1 MNWSQ
6 DPLDIERVYPLVGAS
21 SDGKESACNAGD
33 PDLVP
38 GLGKSPGE
46 GIGNPLLYSCL
57 ENPMDEEA
65 WSATVYGVA
74 KSPTRLSDFID
85 SLILF

>member
-1 MNWSQ
+1 M
-6 DPLDIERVYPLVGAS
+6 ERVYPLVGAS
-21 SDGKESACNAGD
+21 SDGKESACKAGD